1 MSGDDASPEADVE
14 ELNHGI
20 ADSLKSCHSMVAN
33 YRAMISGEANDNL
46 PHEQAA
52 NDGSE
57 PPAERE
63 GS

>member
-1 MSGDDASPEADVE
+1 MSGDDDPPQADVE
-14 ELNHGI
+14 ELNLSI
-20 ADSLKSCHSMVAN
+20 TDSLKSCRSMVSN